1 MLKRPLITLMLKIN
15 NNLKFKFKIR
25 ILMIKKEKKMMKV
38 TAINKSKIMFKMKVN
53 WTCQRKTNAIYTN
66 IKSKLVKLESFI
78 CPEFL
83 HI

>member
-1 MLKRPLITLMLKIN
+1 MIKRMLKRPLITLMLKIN

-53 WTCQRKTNAIYTN
+53 WTC
-66 IKSKLVKLESFI
+66 
-78 CPEFL
+78 
-83 HI
+83 

>member
-53 WTCQRKTNAIYTN
+53 WTC
-66 IKSKLVKLESFI
+66 
-78 CPEFL
+78 
-83 HI
+83 